1 MNNIK
6 RVGILLAVAALT
18 IIVSVSYKGNDVLK
32 RAIVLGVGVDVA
44 EEGVCV
50 TAEIVNPGNGGE
62 QVGTFSKTVSAK
74 GKTVAEAFQ
83 FISEKTG
90 KETSLGQ
97 CVLLVYGEEFAKQN
111 FTSAAEY
118 FARSDSF
125 KESSIV
131 CCCKGTAKDLLNCG
145 DALLQSVSISVAEKL
160 KGQSKE
166 VAVPACDLL
175 TFARSQ
181 TELYKTG
188 FLNYVS
194 YQISSN
200 ESTENPNQKQVF
212 FDYSQ
217 IAVFKQNQMLC
228 VLSQEEGL
236 GFSVLLKRTAG
247 NVFSVTDSKGN
258 VVTLRSNTK
267 NVDVSPQG
275 NDIKIDVKIFVTLAR
290 TDSFGAG
297 GKYAAKSA
305 KQVDEISIA
314 QAKRQA
320 TSWAQ
325 AFLQKQMQED
335 FDLLFFHETFRR
347 LQGDVPEVRNLQ
359 MKDIA
364 VRLTLSVEEN

>member
-6 RVGILLAVAALT
+6 RVGILLVVAALT

-228 VLSQEEGL
+228 VLSQEEAL

-247 NVFSVTDSKGN
+247 NVFSVTDSQGN

-364 VRLTLSVEEN
+364 VRLTLLVEEN